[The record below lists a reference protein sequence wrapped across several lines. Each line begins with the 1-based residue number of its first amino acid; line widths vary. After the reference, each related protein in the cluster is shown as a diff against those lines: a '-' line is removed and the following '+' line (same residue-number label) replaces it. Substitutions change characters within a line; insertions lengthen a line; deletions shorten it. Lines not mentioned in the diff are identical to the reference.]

1 MYGTSDSRKSLGW
14 YNQDLSVKVNMI
26 VNETSRSLAAADD
39 NVDEVQWNI
48 DLAIFSFAAPEVMVE
63 VKNGE

>member
-1 MYGTSDSRKSLGW
+1 
-14 YNQDLSVKVNMI
+14 MI